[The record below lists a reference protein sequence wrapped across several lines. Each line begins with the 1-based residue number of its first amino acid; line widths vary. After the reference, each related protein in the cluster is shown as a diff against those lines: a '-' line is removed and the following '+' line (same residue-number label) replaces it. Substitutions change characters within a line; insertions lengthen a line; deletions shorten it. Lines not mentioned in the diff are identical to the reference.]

1 MLKRIFNNLFSN
13 ILKYGD
19 KCDNVIVTAELKK
32 EMFYIIISNSVKA
45 GRSRSD
51 SNNIGMKNV
60 RKMIE
65 LLDGQMDVK
74 QEDETFVIRLG
85 FTLR

>member
-1 MLKRIFNNLFSN
+1 
-13 ILKYGD
+13 
-19 KCDNVIVTAELKK
+19 
-32 EMFYIIISNSVKA
+32 MFYIIISNSVKA
-45 GRSRSD
+45 GRSHSD

-74 QEDETFVIRLG
+74 QEDEPFVIRLG